1 MNFHVMCNEQRQH
14 RVWLQRLMCGY
25 FQRQPSQ
32 PLRAP
37 NPSKRIPQTTARPLM
52 VAGTGHV
59 RFDSAVAV
67 IGPASI
73 TTSRLL

>member
-1 MNFHVMCNEQRQH
+1 MNFQVTCHEQIHHQG
-14 RVWLQRLMCGY
+14 WLPRMTYGH
-25 FQRQPSQ
+25 FTRPPFQ

-37 NPSKRIPQTTARPLM
+37 NPIKRIPQTTASPLRA
-52 VAGTGHV
+52 AGTGHV

-67 IGPASI
+67 IGPTSI